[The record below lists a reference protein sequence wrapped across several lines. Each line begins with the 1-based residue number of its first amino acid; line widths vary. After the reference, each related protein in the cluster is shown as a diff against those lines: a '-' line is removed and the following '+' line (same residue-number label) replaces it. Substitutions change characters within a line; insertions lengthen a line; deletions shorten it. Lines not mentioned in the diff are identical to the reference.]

1 MWLRHSQNAIR
12 PKLCGNC
19 AFPQNFHTRKSGE
32 ITVFFAV
39 QFLEPL
45 SANVNSAKFSSLN
58 VLLDSQCTFVYIIKT
73 SCNVTFKLHWQIIRL
88 SEKTD
93 INSLNVNFIMVA
105 LLVNIKLLFYGLILL
120 GPNFTNF
127 TWSILGYF
135 VSNLPCI
142 YSDALLNKIVISL
155 SSQ

>member
-1 MWLRHSQNAIR
+1 MR
-12 PKLCGNC
+12 KLCLY
-19 AFPQNFHTRKSGE
+19 AKFSHQE
-32 ITVFFAV
+32 IRWNSVFFVV

-73 SCNVTFKLHWQIIRL
+73 SCNVTFKLHWQIIRIN
-88 SEKTD
+88 EKTGV
-93 INSLNVNFIMVA
+93 NSLNVNFIMMA
-105 LLVNIKLLFYGLILL
+105 RLVNTKLLFY

-142 YSDALLNKIVISL
+142 YNDTLLNKIVISL